1 MPAFDLLIRGGAL
14 VDGTGDPARPA
25 DVGIVGDRIVA
36 VGDLARAQARRVIEA
51 DGRCVTPGFIDIH
64 SHSDIG
70 ILQDA
75 TAENAVR
82 QGMTLHVTGNCGV
95 SPAPVSDATRH
106 LAEQEFPHHDHPVA
120 YTWSTFRG
128 YLEAVERAGV
138 GVNVASLVGH
148 GNIRMAELGYEQRGP
163 TPEEL
168 DRMRAHVEEAM
179 RAGAFGLSTGL
190 VYPTGCFAGTDEIVA
205 LAEVAARH
213 GGMYASHIRGERES
227 VVDAVRECIAIG
239 ERSGCRTQISHN
251 APKYGGSHLL
261 PEVMTLWEEARD
273 RGFDVAVD
281 NDIHTDLGWPL
292 RAGLPQWTHELTPD
306 ELLALLAASERRSE
320 LIAETVEDARPA
332 YGPVGLL
339 KHGVWDRVW
348 LLPGPGVGEEAGRTI
363 AEVAARAGTDGWT
376 AYLDRIVATR
386 GAAEGLFDYIDIEVV
401 KAVARHPMVMLCSDG
416 WVLPRGGNR
425 ASQPPYIPCA
435 YGEFPGVIERFV
447 VREAILSLEEAVR
460 KMTSMPAARL
470 GLADRGVVAPG
481 MAADVVV
488 FEPDRVRDRATNLF
502 PHDPITEHY
511 PHEFPEGID
520 WVLVN
525 GTVAVEDEEPTGAV
539 AGRVLKG
546 PSFRPA

>member
-1 MPAFDLLIRGGAL
+1 MQTLDLLIRDGTL
-14 VDGTGDPARPA
+14 VDGTGAPPRRA
-25 DVGIVGDRIVA
+25 DVGIAGDRIVA
-36 VGDLARAQARRVIEA
+36 VGELASASARRIVAA

-70 ILQDA
+70 ILQDP

-95 SPAPVSDATRH
+95 SPAPVVDATRH
-106 LAEQEFPHHDHPVA
+106 LAEQEFSHHDHPVA
-120 YTWSTFRG
+120 YTWSTFRE
-128 YLEAVERAGV
+128 YLKEVERSGV
-138 GVNVASLVGH
+138 GVNVAPLVGH
-148 GNIRMAELGYEQRGP
+148 GNVRMAVLGYEQRP
-163 TPEEL
+163 PSEEEL

-179 RAGAFGLSTGL
+179 CAGAFGLSTGL
-190 VYPTGCFAGTDEIVA
+190 VYPTGCFAETDEIIA
-205 LAEVAARH
+205 LASVAARH
-213 GGMYASHIRGERES
+213 GGMYASHVRGERES
-227 VVDAVRECIAIG
+227 VVDAVRECIEIG

-261 PEVMTLWEEARD
+261 PDVMALWEAARD
-273 RGFDVAVD
+273 RGLDLAVD

-292 RAGLPQWTHELTPD
+292 RAGLPQWTHELDPD
-306 ELLALLAASERRSE
+306 DLLALIASPERRRE
-320 LIAETVEDARPA
+320 LVAETVEDRRPA

-348 LLPGPGVGEEAGRTI
+348 LLPGPAIGEDAGRTI
-363 AEVAARAGTDGWT
+363 AEVAAREGTDGWT
-376 AYLDRIVATR
+376 AYLERITATR
-386 GAAEGLFDYIDIEVV
+386 GAAEGLFDYIDIDVI

-416 WVLPRGGNR
+416 WVLPRGGNN

-447 VREAILSLEEAVR
+447 VHEPVLSLEEAVR

-470 GLADRGVVAPG
+470 GLADRGVVAPD
-481 MAADVVV
+481 MAADLVV

-511 PHEFPEGID
+511 PHDFPEGID
-520 WVLVN
+520 WVLIN
-525 GTVAVEDEEPTGAV
+525 GQVAVEEGEPTGV
-539 AGRVLKG
+539 VGGRVLR
-546 PSFRPA
+546 SLSHRPA

>member
-25 DVGIVGDRIVA
+25 DVGILGDRIKA
-36 VGDLARAQARRVIEA
+36 VGDLAGAPALRVVEA
-51 DGRCVTPGFIDIH
+51 NGRCVTPGFIDIH

-95 SPAPVSDATRH
+95 SPAPVADATRH
-106 LAEQEFPHHDHPVA
+106 LAEQEFPQHDHPVP
-120 YTWSTFRG
+120 YSWSTFRE
-128 YLEAVERAGV
+128 YLDAVERSGV
-138 GVNVASLVGH
+138 GVNVAPLVGH
-148 GNIRMAELGYEQRGP
+148 GNVRMAELGYAQRLP
-163 TPEEL
+163 TAEEL

-190 VYPTGCFAGTDEIVA
+190 VYPTGCFAETEEIFA

-227 VVDAVRECIAIG
+227 VVDAVRECIEIG

-261 PEVMTLWEEARD
+261 PQVMTLWEDARE
-273 RGFDVAVD
+273 RGLDLAVD

-292 RAGLPQWTHELTPD
+292 RAGLPQWTHELTAED
-306 ELLALLAASERRSE
+306 LLALLASSERRRE

-348 LLPGPGVGEEAGRTI
+348 LLPGPASGGDAGRTI
-363 AEVAARAGTDGWT
+363 AEVAARNGTDGWA
-376 AYLDRIVATR
+376 AYLDRIVASR

-401 KAVARHPMVMLCSDG
+401 EAVARHPMVMLCSDG

-447 VREAILSLEEAVR
+447 VREPVLSLEEAVR
-460 KMTSMPAARL
+460 KMTSMPASRL
-470 GLADRGVVAPG
+470 GLADRGSGGAGHGGRRRRLRARARAGPRHQPLPARSDHGALPARLPRGDRLGPG
-481 MAADVVV
+481 
-488 FEPDRVRDRATNLF
+488 ERD
-502 PHDPITEHY
+502 
-511 PHEFPEGID
+511 G
-520 WVLVN
+520 
-525 GTVAVEDEEPTGAV
+525 GG
-539 AGRVLKG
+539 GG
-546 PSFRPA
+546 G